1 MRITIVIVAL
11 ISLMSVAMDMTREVE
26 QRPDNA
32 LLSSQL
38 TDSTIAAVTLD
49 AEEIK
54 GRDQSPTHLTDVKWV
69 SELGSLLL
77 IGVALSGFITAPQRK
92 VRKARNERRII

>member
-11 ISLMSVAMDMTREVE
+11 ISFMSLAMDMTQEVE
-26 QRPDNA
+26 KRPDHA

-38 TDSTIAAVTLD
+38 MDSTDVAVTLD

-54 GRDQSPTHLTDVKWV
+54 GRDQNPAHLTDVKWV

-77 IGVALSGFITAPQRK
+77 IGVALAGFITAPQRK
-92 VRKARNERRII
+92 AREARNERRII